1 MGRRF
6 DRLTLAVL
14 LTGVLASHASAE
26 TAANAVRKWGLIGTW
41 AADCSAPAGKERARL
56 SYVIAGDNKLVHRRD
71 LGDRQDESPV
81 LDAKASGD
89 GMLNLRVVFPAFSQ
103 TREYGNIR
111 LADGTMRTM
120 YNHDDKQQYSVKD
133 GIFTANG
140 NPTPALHKC
149 K

>member
-1 MGRRF
+1 LGG
-6 DRLTLAVL
+6 LGQLKLAALFTVA
-14 LTGVLASHASAE
+14 LASHASAE
-26 TAANAVRKWGLIGTW
+26 TAVDVARKWGLIGTW
-41 AADCSAPAGKERARL
+41 AVDCSAPASRESPRL

-71 LGDRQDESPV
+71 FGDTQDENPV
-81 LDAKASGD
+81 RDAKASGD
-89 GMLNLRVVFPAFSQ
+89 GMLNLRVVFPAFNQ

-120 YNHDDKQQYSVKD
+120 YNHDDKQQYSIKD

-140 NPTPALHKC
+140 NPTPGLHKC